1 MDINIYYI
9 SNIVK
14 RKYDFHYPINQ
25 STWLNWYFF
34 SNSCPLY
41 FCRYMTEICP
51 IRPSEI
57 RVSGIPCRAKWPT
70 RWPMIAPLVAVD
82 AHLQRNAS
90 NRLLQSSSLCSDIQI
105 SHKQGLGH
113 SVAFSL
119 SLVRLNYYLPLAM
132 LDQYKLLRALL
143 ILPWIPMW
151 ELWILSSK
159 LLRFAVWTFPFV
171 D

>member
-1 MDINIYYI
+1 MSDTAYSTIQ
-9 SNIVK
+9 S
-14 RKYDFHYPINQ
+14 YP
-25 STWLNWYFF
+25 LKGE
-34 SNSCPLY
+34 PL
-41 FCRYMTEICP
+41 
-51 IRPSEI
+51 SEI

-82 AHLQRNAS
+82 AQLQRNAS
-90 NRLLQSSSLCSDIQI
+90 NSLLQSSSPCSDIQI
-105 SHKQGLGH
+105 SHKQGLRH

-159 LLRFAVWTFPFV
+159 LLRFAVWMFPFV

>member
-1 MDINIYYI
+1 MIELI
-9 SNIVK
+9 
-14 RKYDFHYPINQ
+14 
-25 STWLNWYFF
+25 FF
-34 SNSCPLY
+34 FKFLSIIFLPLY
-41 FCRYMTEICP
+41 DWNMSDTAYSTIQSYPLKGEP
-51 IRPSEI
+51 SSEI

-90 NRLLQSSSLCSDIQI
+90 NSLLQSSSPCSDIQI
-105 SHKQGLGH
+105 SHKQGLRH

-119 SLVRLNYYLPLAM
+119 SLVRLNYLPLAM